1 MSDMPKIASFNY
13 FTMTK
18 LVEIAIPFSSCFA
31 SISNKSKF
39 DDGHFYENIADFLKN
54 TSINYQFLGPTD
66 EKKKQPIIYNISS
79 QLN

>member
-1 MSDMPKIASFNY
+1 MPDMPEKASFNY

-39 DDGHFYENIADFLKN
+39 DDRNFYEKLADFLKDR
-54 TSINYQFLGPTD
+54 SINY
-66 EKKKQPIIYNISS
+66 
-79 QLN
+79 